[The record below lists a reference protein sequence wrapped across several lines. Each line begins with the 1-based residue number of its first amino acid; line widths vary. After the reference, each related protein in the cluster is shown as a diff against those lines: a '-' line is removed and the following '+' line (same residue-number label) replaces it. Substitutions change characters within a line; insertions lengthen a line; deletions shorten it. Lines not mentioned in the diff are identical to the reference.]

1 MWTLWAG
8 FAYIFA
14 ALFWSLVVGYKNW
27 GRVEYTAVAGGPLLY
42 ATLVDA
48 STEADRD
55 QHLCR
60 SHHHHPFL

>member
-27 GRVEYTAVAGGPLLY
+27 GRTEYTAVVGGPVLY
-42 ATLVDA
+42 G
-48 STEADRD
+48 
-55 QHLCR
+55 
-60 SHHHHPFL
+60 HPQSL